1 MAMGT
6 HIPEEEILMDI
17 LTKLHAA
24 TYLNIFS
31 EPYFKKKHLNHAK
44 NQPDSQKLL
53 IGASSSSKTDFNF
66 YCTSL
71 SPNRLLVN
79 DIHKV
84 FWPSI
89 SEPFSGCKV
98 YCCCDALF
106 LIEIWTELSWD
117 EPSMILLWNPTTLE
131 SVVLSLLES
140 SLEQKYTYGLGYDST
155 SDN

>member
-17 LTKLHAA
+17 LTKLPVKSLFRLKCVSKSWK
-24 TYLNIFS
+24 TLFS
-31 EPYFKKKHLNHAK
+31 KPYFKKHLNHAK

-53 IGASSSSKTDFNF
+53 VGAFSSGKTDFNF

-71 SPNRLLVN
+71 PPNRLLVN

-106 LIEIWTELSWD
+106 LIEIWTGLSRD
-117 EPSMILLWNPTTLE
+117 EPSIILLWNPTTSE
-131 SVVLSLLES
+131 
-140 SLEQKYTYGLGYDST
+140 
-155 SDN
+155 